1 MRKADGLASAKPARH
16 HPATACRPPEKLRG
30 SGARYRADRHVLH
43 RYLMRSL
50 LLATAIVIAVLSLAI
65 WLTQSIR
72 VLELTIDGGAP
83 LRVFLALLLLALPQ
97 FLIVI
102 LPVTVLLVIVFVYNR
117 LIMDNELV
125 VMRSLG
131 LGPWGLA
138 RPALILAGV
147 ATLICFVLT
156 LWAAP
161 AANRQ
166 SRDTI
171 QIMRSA
177 YSSLLLREG
186 VFNSVGTG
194 VTVFVQARNA
204 AGELSGILIQDD
216 TSPERPATVLAE
228 RGQIVSTEGVPR
240 FIVYNG
246 TRQELD
252 PATGRMSVLEFD
264 RYTFEISAIEQTVG
278 ERFLKPDERETGDL
292 WSEPAAADDPR
303 LKANLRAEAHIR
315 LTTPLLALGF
325 GLVALATVLS
335 GPFDRRGQLRR
346 IGTGLGLGLL
356 LQSAALGAS
365 GLARLSG
372 IGIPL
377 LYLTPLAAIALG
389 GWILHHTT
397 PERRSGKGRAGGL
410 FARKGAAS

>member
-1 MRKADGLASAKPARH
+1 M
-16 HPATACRPPEKLRG
+16 
-30 SGARYRADRHVLH
+30 LH

-50 LLATAIVIAVLSLAI
+50 VLATVIVVAVLSLAI

-83 LRVFLALLLLALPQ
+83 LRVFLTLLMLALPQ

-102 LPVTVLLVIVFVYNR
+102 LPVTMLLVIVFVYNR

-138 RPALILAGV
+138 RPALLLVGLTTA
-147 ATLICFVLT
+147 LCFALT

-161 AANRQ
+161 AANRE
-166 SRDTI
+166 SRDLV
-171 QIMRSA
+171 QLMRSA

-186 VFNSVGTG
+186 VFNSVGSG

-216 TSPERPATVLAE
+216 STPNKPATVLAE

-240 FIVYNG
+240 FIVFNG
-246 TRQELD
+246 ARQELD

-264 RYTFEISAIEQTVG
+264 RYTFEISAIEQNVG
-278 ERFLKPDERETGDL
+278 DRFMKPDERRTGDL
-292 WSEPAAADDPR
+292 WRGDPAINDQR
-303 LKANLRAEAHIR
+303 LKANLLAEAHIR
-315 LTTPLLALGF
+315 VTTPLLALAFGF
-325 GLVALATVLS
+325 VALATVLS
-335 GPFDRRGQLRR
+335 GPFDRRGQFRR
-346 IGTGLGLGLL
+346 IGTALGLGLL
-356 LQSAALGAS
+356 LQSAALGAA
-365 GLARLSG
+365 GLSRLTG
-372 IGIPL
+372 AGIPL
-377 LYLTPLAAIALG
+377 LYLLPLSAIGLSAAILHRAAPELRAAGGRG
-389 GWILHHTT
+389 GWL
-397 PERRSGKGRAGGL
+397 
-410 FARKGAAS
+410 ARKGAAS